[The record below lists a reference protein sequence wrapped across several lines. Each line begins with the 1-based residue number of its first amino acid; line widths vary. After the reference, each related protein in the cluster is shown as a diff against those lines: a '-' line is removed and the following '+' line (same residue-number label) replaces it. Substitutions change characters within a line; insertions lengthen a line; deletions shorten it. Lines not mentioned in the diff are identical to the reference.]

1 MARINASAHGRRFTI
16 RDRAT
21 RDCAGFTLPETLMAA
36 AVTIV
41 MIGAIVPFLWIAFG
55 HLGGQS
61 DRVGSLDQDRVAFD
75 DLTRLIREA
84 RAVEPIN
91 PSPSSAPGEV
101 VAQVLAVTTGDPA
114 RDPII
119 LDCSQPGT
127 SPDRYSCV
135 RTEAD
140 GSAKRLID
148 GITDPETFTVVPD
161 RNFIAVALQLSP
173 RGQENPVSLEGG
185 VSLRLA
191 GATG

>member
-1 MARINASAHGRRFTI
+1 MTKLARNDASVQGRESAI
-16 RDRAT
+16 RDS
-21 RDCAGFTLPETLMAA
+21 AGFTLPETLMAA

-41 MIGAIVPFLWIAFG
+41 MIGAVLPFIWIAFG

-91 PSPSSAPGEV
+91 PAPSSAPGEF
-101 VAQVLAVTTGDPA
+101 VAQTLAVTTGDPT

-119 LDCSQPGT
+119 LDCGQPGD

-148 GITDPETFTVVPD
+148 GITDPAAFTVDPN

-173 RGQENPVSLEGG
+173 KGQEHPVSLEGG
-185 VSLRLA
+185 VSLRVA
-191 GATG
+191 GGTG